1 VHAVRAVRA
10 ARAARRSAAALAALA
25 LLASLAACT
34 TGSRVD
40 PNGGDGPAAG
50 SWTVLTYSIAD
61 TDLEPFMMADL
72 GEMGEVGS
80 HGGLNLV
87 ALVDRSADYTAEPVL
102 GQADWTGGKL
112 LHVLPGGA
120 EVMDDLGPVDT
131 GDPAVL
137 SSFITRGIT
146 AYPAEHYALI
156 ISDHGASW
164 PGVGGDESADGDP
177 LSLAELDDAIG
188 SGLGSAG
195 VARLDLLGFDACL
208 MATYEVASTLAPR
221 ADRLLASQELEPGH
235 GWNYTA
241 LEPAAEGATVDT
253 LGSALIDGFR
263 SQAETEGDAAEI
275 TLSLVDLGK
284 LPAVDAALA
293 AFSSSLVERGA
304 GIAPVVGRTL
314 AGTLGFGRSPDP
326 AEDSFMTDL
335 GILAGEIG
343 VDASAVEDPAAA
355 LVRAIGDAVVDKV
368 DGQSTAGAT
377 GLSIYFPPQPGYFA
391 EDYRTLGSQGGWLG
405 FLTSYYGDGA
415 AIPVDGKPRFAA
427 AAADVSFDGSGV
439 RIGGALE
446 AAGAGNVAS
455 ASVRYGVVEADGSVT
470 FLGEEPA
477 TVDAGS
483 GRVEGGYDLTRLT
496 LGDGTDTTTAYLQLG
511 AGDETGAAGSTGS
524 TVSIDVPM
532 AYYAPGDVNGETY
545 QDVLLSL
552 TLDGASGDIL
562 NETYFAYDDA
572 LASYGELT
580 ADPAGIIVPETLN
593 VLVDGTETW
602 VGTSDVGLYADLPAL
617 HYDFSRLA
625 SGTRLQLELT
635 VVDFGGNSD
644 TVTGTATVP

>member
-1 VHAVRAVRA
+1 MRA
-10 ARAARRSAAALAALA
+10 ARKAVAAVAALA

-34 TGSRVD
+34 TGGPVA

-80 HGGLNLV
+80 HDGLNLV
-87 ALVDRSADYTAEPVL
+87 ALVDRSADYSTEPVL

-146 AYPAEHYALI
+146 AFPAEHYAVI
-156 ISDHGASW
+156 VSDHGASW

-177 LSLAELDDAIG
+177 LSLAELNDAIG
-188 SGLGSAG
+188 SGLSAAG
-195 VARLDLLGFDACL
+195 VAKLDLLGFDACL

-241 LEPAAEGATVDT
+241 LEPAAQGATVDE
-253 LGSALIDGFR
+253 LGSALIQGFQ

-293 AFSSSLVERGA
+293 AFSNGLVERGS

-326 AEDSFMTDL
+326 AEDSFMADL

-343 VDASAVEDPAAA
+343 QGDTAETDAAGT
-355 LVRAIGDAVVDKV
+355 LVRAISSAAVDKV

-377 GLSIYFPPQPGYFA
+377 GLSIYFPPQKAYFA
-391 EDYRTLGSQGGWLG
+391 DDYRALGTAGGWLD
-405 FLTSYYGDGA
+405 FLTSYYAAGG
-415 AIPVDGKPRFAA
+415 AIPGGEKARFTDSGAE
-427 AAADVSFDGSGV
+427 VSFGADGLS
-439 RIGGALE
+439 ISATLDP
-446 AAGAGNVAS
+446 AGLGNAAS
-455 ASVRYGVVEADGSVT
+455 ASVRYGLIEADGSVT
-470 FLGEEPA
+470 YLGERPA
-477 TVDAGS
+477 TVDTGGS
-483 GRVEGGYDLTRLT
+483 GRVHGGYDLTQLT
-496 LGDGTDTTTAYLQLG
+496 LGDGTDTTPAYAQF
-511 AGDETGAAGSTGS
+511 GDDTGAAASGPGSGS
-524 TVSIDVPM
+524 VTVDVPM
-532 AYYAPGDVNGETY
+532 AYYSPGDVAGETY

-552 TLDGASGDIL
+552 TLDGASGEIR
-562 NETYFAYDDA
+562 NETYFAYDDK
-572 LASYGELT
+572 LGSYGELT
-580 ADPAGIIVPETLN
+580 ADPTGIIVPERLN
-593 VLVDGTETW
+593 VQGDGTESW
-602 VGTSDVGLYADLPAL
+602 VGTSDYGLYADLPAL
-617 HYDFSRLA
+617 HYAFARLPSGSRL
-625 SGTRLQLELT
+625 RIDLT
-635 VVDFGGNSD
+635 VTDFGGNSAS
-644 TVTGTATVP
+644 VSGTATVP